1 MSSQLNLLDAPA
13 PEVEDIWEKV
23 HEYTPP
29 RKYWQ
34 DFVEGEILKNT
45 TRWGDNRLCVLKKI
59 VNEVFGKI
67 KYLDNGKTELISLYL
82 LVPASPEEVEGVASA
97 NH

>member
-1 MSSQLNLLDAPA
+1 MNQLNLLDAPT
-13 PEVEDIWEKV
+13 EVEDIGEKV

-29 RKYWQ
+29 RKYWE

-59 VNEVFGKI
+59 VDDVFGKI
-67 KYLDNGKTELISLYL
+67 KYIDNGKTELISLYL
-82 LVPASPEEVEGVASA
+82 LVPASAEDLEVKPDAD
-97 NH
+97 N

>member
-1 MSSQLNLLDAPA
+1 MSQLNLLDAPA

-29 RKYWQ
+29 RKYWE
-34 DFVEGEILKNT
+34 DFVKGEICKVT
-45 TRWGDNRLCVLKKI
+45 PRWGNQRLCVITKI
-59 VNEVFGKI
+59 LDVFAYI
-67 KYLDNGKTELISLYL
+67 KYLDDGKKDFLSLSC
-82 LVPASPEEVEGVASA
+82 LVPASPEDLAEATDA